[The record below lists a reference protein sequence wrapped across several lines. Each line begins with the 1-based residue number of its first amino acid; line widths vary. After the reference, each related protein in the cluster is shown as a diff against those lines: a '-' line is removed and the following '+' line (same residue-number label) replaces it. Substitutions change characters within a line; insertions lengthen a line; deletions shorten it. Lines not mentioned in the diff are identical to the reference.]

1 MFESSRSTLQYPETI
16 IPLHPI
22 SLIQQF
28 LQCLKSCRCQEIW
41 EGPHDNMV
49 LKKFYLESWWRW
61 HCNRNKAQI
70 RLSGWTRLM
79 QTTKKHL
86 KKQKTK
92 QKLWTTA
99 RTNYKYN
106 NHKKQWYV
114 ALLLSEAK
122 SLFIE
127 LSSVRDSSWCLLWL
141 VETIQAECAQLTNG
155 VDGIHVCKHNA

>member
-41 EGPHDNMV
+41 EGPHDNML
-49 LKKFYLESWWRW
+49 LKTISLRIMMTMTLQEKQSSDQAFWV
-61 HCNRNKAQI
+61 NKTDANN
-70 RLSGWTRLM
+70 
-79 QTTKKHL
+79 KKTPE
-86 KKQKTK
+86 KKAK